1 LPRGFKAAAEREAAR
16 LRQELGLADSSP
28 VDVLALV
35 AHLKYETVS
44 AEELV
49 DRARL
54 EELERLQAYS
64 FSAATFEIADRTFIV
79 TNPLRAAERL
89 ASDVAHEL
97 SHLLLKHELTE
108 IRELDG
114 VPFRTCEPAQEE
126 QATAFGGTLLLP
138 RPLLVAACRR
148 GLGPEEIAKRCGVT
162 IDMARYRYNTT
173 GVARQIGARRTGPD
187 RAAR

>member
-1 LPRGFKAAAEREAAR
+1 MG
-16 LRQELGLADSSP
+16 S
-28 VDVLALV
+28 
-35 AHLKYETVS
+35 TVGCG
-44 AEELV
+44 
-49 DRARL
+49 
-54 EELERLQAYS
+54 
-64 FSAATFEIADRTFIV
+64 T
-79 TNPLRAAERL
+79 
-89 ASDVAHEL
+89 SD
-97 SHLLLKHELTE
+97 ELTE

-173 GVARQIGARRTGPD
+173 GVARQIGARRFGPD
-187 RAAR
+187 QVAR